1 MDKAR
6 FYTLENFAHVAV
18 DSKDLLELTLDDFHS
33 FISDDMLNLKVIILM
48 KLRVIRL
55 LDLF

>member
-6 FYTLENFAHVAV
+6 FYILENFVHVAV
-18 DSKDLLELTLDDFHS
+18 DSKDLLELTIDDFHS
-33 FISDDMLNLKVIILM
+33 FISDDMLNLKVILTT
-48 KLRVIRL
+48 LSVIRL